1 MTAETREAAADATA
15 AHGGCGWPAGI
26 AAGMAS
32 SAMAQPATSM
42 TSAWSVAGSAG
53 VARQGAQQEV
63 KPVEME
69 TGQVLSEQLR
79 CHTPE
84 VGNAYRIHQAVDSLP
99 QGVLAETL
107 VLGGRGSAVVG
118 LPRRHPC
125 RHVEGRDV
133 DPFGHSL
140 TGDHLQQKWWW
151 RGQHWSCRLGIGFSS
166 FLLGVH
172 PRVGVGKED
181 RTEMT
186 ETKTETELTETEK
199 FESALSTNRI

>member
-42 TSAWSVAGSAG
+42 TSAWSVAGGAG
-53 VARQGAQQEV
+53 VARQ
-63 KPVEME
+63 
-69 TGQVLSEQLR
+69 GQVLSEQLR

-125 RHVEGRDV
+125 RQVEGRDV

-140 TGDHLQQKWWW
+140 TGDHLRQKWWW

-181 RTEMT
+181 QTEMT
-186 ETKTETELTETEK
+186 ETETETKLTETEK